1 MIPGNEVEVK
11 EGAPLAIGMTVI
23 CFGEGCKEQTVPFLD
38 TVGLIRGKERKRGV
52 VKDRRSESD
61 QKRGD
66 LLSKVSRTLRGSGPL
81 KKVLEKVLAH
91 IFSHLKRL
99 DRGAF
104 VLVDPGELNRISAIC
119 SVNKSGEDISAS
131 FSKEVVQS
139 VLATGKTLIFSKG
152 YTEGKS
158 SLADTLK
165 VHKIES
171 VVCIPLIIGSRIMG
185 AMYVD
190 SLKRPDGFRR
200 DDLLTLLDI
209 GQRVALAVKTDLL
222 ASDLE
227 EAAMS
232 LAGDV
237 ID

>member
-1 MIPGNEVEVK
+1 
-11 EGAPLAIGMTVI
+11 
-23 CFGEGCKEQTVPFLD
+23 
-38 TVGLIRGKERKRGV
+38 
-52 VKDRRSESD
+52 
-61 QKRGD
+61 
-66 LLSKVSRTLRGSGPL
+66 
-81 KKVLEKVLAH
+81 
-91 IFSHLKRL
+91 
-99 DRGAF
+99 
-104 VLVDPGELNRISAIC
+104 
-119 SVNKSGEDISAS
+119 
-131 FSKEVVQS
+131 
-139 VLATGKTLIFSKG
+139 
-152 YTEGKS
+152 
-158 SLADTLK
+158 
-165 VHKIES
+165 
-171 VVCIPLIIGSRIMG
+171 MG

>member
-1 MIPGNEVEVK
+1 
-11 EGAPLAIGMTVI
+11 
-23 CFGEGCKEQTVPFLD
+23 
-38 TVGLIRGKERKRGV
+38 
-52 VKDRRSESD
+52 
-61 QKRGD
+61 
-66 LLSKVSRTLRGSGPL
+66 
-81 KKVLEKVLAH
+81 
-91 IFSHLKRL
+91 
-99 DRGAF
+99 
-104 VLVDPGELNRISAIC
+104 
-119 SVNKSGEDISAS
+119 
-131 FSKEVVQS
+131 
-139 VLATGKTLIFSKG
+139 
-152 YTEGKS
+152 
-158 SLADTLK
+158 
-165 VHKIES
+165 
-171 VVCIPLIIGSRIMG
+171 VCIPLITGSRIMG